1 MLVNAN
7 KRTKHETEKAVV
19 LANQKIYRHSTE
31 RPKFDQFDQN
41 MISVSPVADARHG
54 KCSRGCHSSLPQ
66 LALLLIGLEDGA
78 SIFLS
83 QSLTAL
89 I

>member
-41 MISVSPVADARHG
+41 MISVSPVADAGHG
-54 KCSRGCHSSLPQ
+54 KCLRGCHSSLPQ
-66 LALLLIGLEDGA
+66 SALLLIGLEDGA

-83 QSLTAL
+83 QSLKAL

>member
-7 KRTKHETEKAVV
+7 KRTKHETEKVVV

-41 MISVSPVADARHG
+41 MISVSPVADAGHG
-54 KCSRGCHSSLPQ
+54 KCLRGHSSLPQ

-83 QSLTAL
+83 QSLKAL
-89 I
+89 M